1 MWSSNPIPGY
11 LSKIIEIWSQKD
23 ICNPVFIGAFTH
35 KIQAVGI
42 SLMSISRWMDKEKVN
57 TMKYYSTLLKKKVLP
72 YVAIFEVSQ
81 T

>member
-1 MWSSNPIPGY
+1 MEVPRKITNRAVIWSSNLIPGY

-23 ICNPVFIGAFTH
+23 ICNPVFIGTFTH

-57 TMKYYSTLLKKKVLP
+57 TMKYYSTL
-72 YVAIFEVSQ
+72 
-81 T
+81 